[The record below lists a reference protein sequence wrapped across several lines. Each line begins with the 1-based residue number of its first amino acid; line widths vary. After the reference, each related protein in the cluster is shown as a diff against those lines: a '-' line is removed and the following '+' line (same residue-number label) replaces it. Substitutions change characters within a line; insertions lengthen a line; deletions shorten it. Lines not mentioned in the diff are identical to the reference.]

1 MQSLQQHINAI
12 AEQFYRLGGDTAI
25 ICPGSRDVPL
35 IVAFSRHP
43 KINCIPVIDE
53 RSAAFIALGISQ
65 QSHKPVAIICTS
77 GTAALNFYPAICEA
91 FYQNI
96 PLIVITADRPPE
108 LIDQWDGQA
117 IRQEGVFQNHILK
130 QITIPHLLQE
140 SSMGTIKAMVADII
154 SLGVQQSLPVHINVP
169 FREPFYPSESE
180 TYEYELTPI
189 SHPIAQVLTAHYST
203 YDSSDIASI
212 RSRMEEL
219 FNKNHALKVL
229 VLIGAN
235 QYGEKVW
242 EAIKT
247 LQERKQ
253 IPVIADIIS
262 NYKYSDIQNY
272 DFVIDAKNNRSDLAP
287 ELIISIGGPMLSKNL
302 KQFLR
307 NNPPQMHVHV
317 QAVGHVGNPFGSLS
331 SVLRCEP
338 ELFFQSLHEGNISSD
353 AYKIAWESASFKY
366 NISNSIEALPYC
378 ELKAAYHIFNA
389 LPLNSHLQLSNSMPV
404 RYGLIFGVHQSIQV
418 NANRGTSGIDGCS
431 STAVGAATTFNG
443 STTLITGDLA
453 FFYDSNA
460 FWNSISLKQFRIIVF
475 NNGGGGIFRII
486 DGPSKLI
493 ELDSLIEQAHQ
504 RDAKHIASDFNM
516 QYFSAS
522 KEDELIDCLNTFF
535 DDAPQTK
542 ILEVFSNSE
551 NNAKIYHQFKNLVR
565 ENAIS

>member
-43 KINCIPVIDE
+43 KINCIPVVDE
-53 RSAAFIALGISQ
+53 RSAAFIALGIAQ

-130 QITIPHLLQE
+130 QLTIPHQLQE
-140 SSMGTIKAMVADII
+140 NSLATIKASVADIF

-169 FREPFYPSESE
+169 FREPFYPSENE
-180 TYEYELTPI
+180 KYEYELTPI
-189 SHPIAQVLTAHYST
+189 SHPIAQVLTAHCST
-203 YDSSDIASI
+203 QDTSDLNFMLSQ
-212 RSRMEEL
+212 MEAL
-219 FNKNHALKVL
+219 FHHNNALKVL
-229 VLIGAN
+229 LLVGAN
-235 QYGEKVW
+235 HYGERVW
-242 EAIKT
+242 EAIKA

-262 NYKYSDIQNY
+262 NYKHSEIQNY

-287 ELIISIGGPMLSKNL
+287 DLIISIGGPILSKNL
-302 KQFLR
+302 KLFLR
-307 NNPPQMHVHV
+307 NNPPQMHFHV
-317 QAVGHVGNPFGSLS
+317 QAIGHVGNPFGSLTS
-331 SVLRCEP
+331 ILRCEP
-338 ELFFQSLHEGNISSD
+338 ELFFNALLGKDISSNE
-353 AYKIAWESASFKY
+353 YKNAWESASLKY
-366 NISNSIEALPYC
+366 NLSNTIAAIPYC
-378 ELKAAYHIFNA
+378 ELKAAYYIFKA
-389 LPLNSHLQLSNSMPV
+389 LPLNSHLQLANSMPV
-404 RYGLIFGVHQSIQV
+404 RYGLIFGVHQSVQV

-431 STAVGAATTFNG
+431 SSAVGAA
-443 STTLITGDLA
+443 SILDIRTTLISGDLA

-460 FWNSISLKQFRIIVF
+460 LWNSISLNQFRIIVF

-486 DGPSKLI
+486 DGPSKLG
-493 ELDSLIEQAHQ
+493 ELNSLIEQSHQ
-504 RDAKHIASDFNM
+504 RNAKHLASDFNL
-516 QYFSAS
+516 QYFGVN
-522 KEDELIDCLNTFF
+522 KEEELIECLSAFF

-542 ILEVFSNSE
+542 ILEVFTDSE
-551 NNAKIYHQFKNLVR
+551 NNAKLYHQFKSLIR
-565 ENAIS
+565 ENASA

>member
-43 KINCIPVIDE
+43 QINCIPVVDE
-53 RSAAFIALGISQ
+53 RSAGFIALGIAQ

-91 FYQNI
+91 FYQKI
-96 PLIVITADRPPE
+96 PLLVITADRPPE

-140 SSMGTIKAMVADII
+140 NSMGMIKAMVADII
-154 SLGVQQSLPVHINVP
+154 SLGVQQFLPVHINVP
-169 FREPFYPSESE
+169 FREPFYPSENES
-180 TYEYELTPI
+180 YEYEVTPI
-189 SHPIAQVLTAHYST
+189 SHPIAQVLPEHYST
-203 YDSSDIASI
+203 FDSSDIASI
-212 RSRMEEL
+212 LSVIEGL
-219 FNKNHALKVL
+219 FHQNNALKVL
-229 VLIGAN
+229 LVVGAN
-235 QYGEKVW
+235 NYGDKVW

-247 LQERKQ
+247 LQERKR

-262 NYKYSDIQNY
+262 NYKYSDLQNY
-272 DFVIDAKNNRSDLAP
+272 DFIIDAKNNRSDLAP
-287 ELIISIGGPMLSKNL
+287 DLIISIGGPMLSKNL

-307 NNPPQMHVHV
+307 NNPPRMHVHV
-317 QAVGHVGNPFGSLS
+317 QTIGHVGNPFGSLTS
-331 SVLRCEP
+331 ILRCEP
-338 ELFFQSLHEGNISSD
+338 EMFFNALLERNFSSD
-353 AYKIAWESASFKY
+353 AYKNAWESANLHY
-366 NISNSIEALPYC
+366 NISNKITALPYC
-378 ELKAAYHIFNA
+378 ELKAASHIFNA

-431 STAVGAATTFNG
+431 STAVGAATTFIG

-460 FWNSISLKQFRIIVF
+460 FWNSISLKQFRIVVF

-493 ELDSLIEQAHQ
+493 ELDLLIEQAHQ
-504 RDAKHIASDFNM
+504 RNTKHIASDFNL
-516 QYFSAS
+516 QYYSAR
-522 KEDELIDCLNTFF
+522 KEEELIECLNTFF

-542 ILEVFSNSE
+542 ILEVFTNSE

-565 ENAIS
+565 DNANA

>member
-1 MQSLQQHINAI
+1 M
-12 AEQFYRLGGDTAI
+12 GGDTAI

-43 KINCIPVIDE
+43 QINCIPVVDE
-53 RSAAFIALGISQ
+53 RSAGFIALGIAQ
-65 QSHKPVAIICTS
+65 QSDKPVAIICTS

-91 FYQNI
+91 FYQKI
-96 PLIVITADRPPE
+96 PLLVITADRPPE

-140 SSMGTIKAMVADII
+140 NTMGMIKAMVADII

-169 FREPFYPSESE
+169 FREPFYPSENES
-180 TYEYELTPI
+180 YEYEVTPI
-189 SHPIAQVLTAHYST
+189 SHPIAQVLPEHYST
-203 YDSSDIASI
+203 FDSSDIASI
-212 RSRMEEL
+212 LSVIEGL
-219 FNKNHALKVL
+219 FHQNNALKVL
-229 VLIGAN
+229 L
-235 QYGEKVW
+235 
-242 EAIKT
+242 
-247 LQERKQ
+247 
-253 IPVIADIIS
+253 
-262 NYKYSDIQNY
+262 QNY
-272 DFVIDAKNNRSDLAP
+272 DFIIDAKNNRSDLAP
-287 ELIISIGGPMLSKNL
+287 DLIISIGGPMLSKNL

-307 NNPPQMHVHV
+307 NNPPRMHVHV
-317 QAVGHVGNPFGSLS
+317 QTIGHVGNPFGSLTS
-331 SVLRCEP
+331 ILRCEP
-338 ELFFQSLHEGNISSD
+338 EMFFNALLERNFSSD
-353 AYKIAWESASFKY
+353 AYKNAWESANLHY
-366 NISNSIEALPYC
+366 NISNKITALPYC
-378 ELKAAYHIFNA
+378 ELKAASHIFNA

-431 STAVGAATTFNG
+431 STAVGAATTFIG

-460 FWNSISLKQFRIIVF
+460 FWNSISLKQFRIVVF

-493 ELDSLIEQAHQ
+493 ELDLLIEQAHQ
-504 RDAKHIASDFNM
+504 RNTKHIASDFNL
-516 QYFSAS
+516 QYYSAR
-522 KEDELIDCLNTFF
+522 KEEELIECLNTFF

-542 ILEVFSNSE
+542 ILEVFTNSE

-565 ENAIS
+565 DNANA